1 MQMNKLLS
9 TLTMSCITFSCS
21 TFASFFDE
29 VDDQFDMGHH
39 IAENAVGFLP
49 VPIIITEPAVGY
61 GGGLVGVFM
70 HETGEQKKQ
79 RKQAALTSLDGGA
92 QLMPAAITAVGAA
105 GTKNGSWFAF
115 AGHRH
120 TWLDDSIRYIGG
132 AGLGK
137 VNLDIYKDI
146 SFPGVGDKLP
156 SFDKTFGFNTQT
168 TGAAMLQSVQ
178 FRVADTSLMLGV
190 KQFASYTSVESS
202 NSAVNQ
208 LLAWTLGNE
217 SVTSGLG
224 VIAEYDTRNNLFY
237 PTSGFKVGADYM
249 IYDEKLGSDSD
260 YQKFSL
266 EGEGYV
272 PITEK
277 WTIAFAGDYELFT
290 TEELFIAPT
299 TQPYIKLR
307 GVESFRYQGDEIV
320 TLQTQ
325 ITYDIDHRWKVSAF
339 YGIGEAKEESNY
351 SENATVDAYGVG
363 FRYQVA
369 RRYGLYMGVD
379 LARSENDGAFYIT
392 LGSGF

>member
-1 MQMNKLLS
+1 M
-9 TLTMSCITFSCS
+9 
-21 TFASFFDE
+21 
-29 VDDQFDMGHH
+29 
-39 IAENAVGFLP
+39 
-49 VPIIITEPAVGY
+49 
-61 GGGLVGVFM
+61 
-70 HETGEQKKQ
+70 
-79 RKQAALTSLDGGA
+79 
-92 QLMPAAITAVGAA
+92 
-105 GTKNGSWFAF
+105 
-115 AGHRH
+115 
-120 TWLDDSIRYIGG
+120 
-132 AGLGK
+132 
-137 VNLDIYKDI
+137 
-146 SFPGVGDKLP
+146 
-156 SFDKTFGFNTQT
+156 
-168 TGAAMLQSVQ
+168 
-178 FRVADTSLMLGV
+178 
-190 KQFASYTSVESS
+190 
-202 NSAVNQ
+202 NQ

-339 YGIGEAKEESNY
+339 YGI
-351 SENATVDAYGVG
+351 
-363 FRYQVA
+363 
-369 RRYGLYMGVD
+369 
-379 LARSENDGAFYIT
+379 
-392 LGSGF
+392 